1 MRRLLGP
8 VAGASVLLLTF
19 VTAANAAVFVSS
31 IPGAPDPGPS
41 ASQTHLIT
49 FDTGLPAGVT
59 LSGDGAIVTGSV
71 PNDYAEPAG
80 DTTPFLTTPFATK
93 NNASE
98 LDFAPFLGNQDV
110 VSFSFYWGSI
120 DAFNSLQ
127 LLDRSGASFFTIA
140 GPAIPPANG
149 NQTAPFTN
157 RRVVFQLS
165 GADRN
170 LGGLIF
176 TSTNK
181 AFEVDTLAFQL
192 VPEPA
197 SWAMM
202 VLGFG
207 GLGALLRARRRAPAA
222 TA

>member
-1 MRRLLGP
+1 VARLLGSI
-8 VAGASVLLLTF
+8 AGASALFLSF
-19 VTAANAAVFVSS
+19 VTSANAAVFVSS
-31 IPGAPDPGPS
+31 LPGAPDPGPL
-41 ASQTHLIT
+41 AGETQLIT

-59 LSGDGAIVTGSV
+59 LTGDGAIVSGSLA
-71 PNDYAEPAG
+71 NQYAAPAG
-80 DTTPFLTTPFATK
+80 DTTPYLVTPFATQ

-98 LDFAPFLGNQDV
+98 LDFGAFLGGQDV
-110 VSFSFYWGSI
+110 QNFSFYWGSI
-120 DAFNSLQ
+120 DAFNTLQ
-127 LLDRSGASFFTIA
+127 LLDRSGNAFFTIA

-149 NQTAPFTN
+149 DQSAPFTN

-170 LGGLIF
+170 LGGLLF

-181 AFEVDTLAFQL
+181 AFEVDTLGFQL

-202 VLGFG
+202 VVGFG
-207 GLGALLRARRRAPAA
+207 GLGALLRSRRRALARIA
-222 TA
+222 